1 MAVSA
6 TLQPPFVACAL
17 KAGNGCRMGKT
28 ASIRRF
34 SSITHRGI
42 ISAHENTVTRQM
54 VFEIE
59 QRDDVC
65 VVRIG
70 GRLATGA
77 DADYLQMKAREI
89 KSMGCRKLIADIGE
103 LDSVGSAGLGFF
115 VDLYT
120 STMKNASGRFVLAGP
135 SPRVL
140 EVLALTR
147 LSTIIP
153 IVDDL
158 VAGLAY
164 CAGEDDKAR
173 HATSSPR

>member
-1 MAVSA
+1 V
-6 TLQPPFVACAL
+6 
-17 KAGNGCRMGKT
+17 
-28 ASIRRF
+28 I
-34 SSITHRGI
+34 
-42 ISAHENTVTRQM
+42 RQM

-59 QRDDVC
+59 QRDDIC
-65 VVRIG
+65 VVRIS

-89 KSMGCRKLIADIGE
+89 KSLGCRNLIADIGE

-120 STMKNASGRFVLAGP
+120 STTRNSNGRFALAAP

-153 IVDDL
+153 IVEDL
-158 VAGLAY
+158 SAGLAY
-164 CAGEDDKAR
+164 CAGDKDKAR
-173 HATSSPR
+173 HATSSPG